1 MDKNKLTRIYVWEI
15 PVRIYHWINA
25 LVTTLLVITGFIIA
39 NPPVILTAKEA
50 PNAYW
55 FGVTRFIHFAAA
67 YIFIFNLLYRIIFSF
82 FGNEYANVREYLIK
96 PFTKGF
102 WRKFRHVL
110 QIDILLLRRKPYI
123 DIGHNPVAVLS
134 YIGLFVVS
142 FIQAFTGLGLMADT
156 STWWFAQWF
165 GFVPDWMGGDIY
177 VRFLHHVTTWFFILF
192 FIIHFYLVLFHEW
205 FEGRGVLSS
214 MTSGLKFFED
224 WVMDVL
230 RKRKR
235 EGTKL

>member
-1 MDKNKLTRIYVWEI
+1 MDKNKLTRIYVWEL
-15 PVRIYHWINA
+15 PVRVYHWINA
-25 LVTTLLVITGFIIA
+25 GAITILVATGFVIA
-39 NPPVILTAKEA
+39 NPPVILTATEA
-50 PNAYW
+50 TNAYW

-67 YIFIFNLLYRIIFSF
+67 YIFMFNFAYRIIFSF
-82 FGNEYANVREYLIK
+82 FSNEYANVREYVKK

-102 WRKFRHVL
+102 WRKFRHVI

-123 DIGHNPVAVLS
+123 DIGHNPVAILS
-134 YIGLFVVS
+134 YIGLFVIS
-142 FIQAFTGLGLMADT
+142 LIQAITGLGLMADT
-156 STWWFAQWF
+156 STWWFTQWF
-165 GFVPDWMGGDIY
+165 GFVPNWLGGDIV
-177 VRFLHHVTTWFFILF
+177 VRFIHHLTTWFFIIF

-230 RKRKR
+230 KKRKR
-235 EGTKL
+235 EGTKI